1 MTNVTEIQDLIDFIT
16 KSGLQEVKIE
26 TEALKLHIKRNI
38 AVAQQL
44 SWPTSP
50 ALSDVAAAQQA
61 SFPMPP
67 PLSDV
72 AAAQQVPWPTA
83 STLPDAA
90 PVAPPLPVHYTTIV
104 SPMVGTFYRASH
116 PDAPPFVQVG
126 DTITKGS
133 KLCIIEA
140 MKLYNEIEA
149 EVSGKIVEIL
159 VDDVSPVEYDQPLF
173 RIDPS

>member
-44 SWPTSP
+44 S
-50 ALSDVAAAQQA
+50 
-61 SFPMPP
+61 
-67 PLSDV
+67 
-72 AAAQQVPWPTA
+72 WPTA

>member
-1 MTNVTEIQDLIDFIT
+1 MTTVTELQDLIDFIT
-16 KSGLQEVKIE
+16 KSGLQEVKLE

-38 AVAQQL
+38 AVAQQVPL
-44 SWPTSP
+44 PT
-50 ALSDVAAAQQA
+50 A
-61 SFPMPP
+61 
-67 PLSDV
+67 PLLPEV
-72 AAAQQVPWPTA
+72 VAQQVSLPTA

-90 PVAPPLPVHYTTIV
+90 PVAPAPPKNFVTIV
-104 SPMVGTFYRASH
+104 SPMVGTFYRTSH

-159 VDDVSPVEYDQPLF
+159 VDNVSPVEYDQPLF
-173 RIDPS
+173 RIDPT

>member
-1 MTNVTEIQDLIDFIT
+1 MTTVTEIQDLIDFIT
-16 KSGLQEVKIE
+16 KSGLQEVKLE

-38 AVAQQL
+38 AVAQQVPL
-44 SWPTSP
+44 PTE
-50 ALSDVAAAQQA
+50 
-61 SFPMPP
+61 
-67 PLSDV
+67 PLLPEV
-72 AAAQQVPWPTA
+72 VAQQVPLPTA

-90 PVAPPLPVHYTTIV
+90 PVAPAPPKNCITIV

-126 DTITKGS
+126 DKITKGS

-159 VDDVSPVEYDQPLF
+159 VDNVSPVEYDQPLF
-173 RIDPS
+173 RIDPT

>member
-1 MTNVTEIQDLIDFIT
+1 MTTVTEIQGLIDFIT
-16 KSGLQEVKIE
+16 KSGLQEVKLE
-26 TEALKLHIKRNI
+26 TEVLKLHIKRNI
-38 AVAQQL
+38 DVAQQVPLPTAPRLPEVAVAQQVPL
-44 SWPTSP
+44 PT
-50 ALSDVAAAQQA
+50 
-61 SFPMPP
+61 
-67 PLSDV
+67 
-72 AAAQQVPWPTA
+72 T
-83 STLPDAA
+83 STLSEAA
-90 PVAPPLPVHYTTIV
+90 PVAPTPPKDYLTIV

-159 VDDVSPVEYDQPLF
+159 VDNVSPVEYDQPLF